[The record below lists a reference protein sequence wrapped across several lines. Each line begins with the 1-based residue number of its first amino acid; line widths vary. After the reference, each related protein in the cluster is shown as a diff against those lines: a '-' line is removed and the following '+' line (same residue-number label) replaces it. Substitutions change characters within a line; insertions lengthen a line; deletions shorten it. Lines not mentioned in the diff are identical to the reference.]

1 MSIKSVKITMSRVG
15 IHSLNFNKEGSKK
28 VLYMPLAKI
37 VYNEKDKKNA
47 SVYLDPTMVKKNY
60 FKNWIVGLTFFVGI
74 TEDGYEIYNEEGER
88 TGKVSINDVGKA
100 IQVNEDSFICLKG
113 KLASWIGIDG
123 SIIDSRDLT
132 DEEMKYFE
140 SDES

>member
-1 MSIKSVKITMSRVG
+1 MSRVG

-100 IQVNEDSFICLKG
+100 IQVNEDFFICLKG

-123 SIIDSRDLT
+123 SIIDRRDLT